1 MEVNKRLISVNF
13 IDTYDATRAW
23 EHINNLLKEYK
34 EKGIMETIDFKIKM
48 WTERTDRTVTAIVV
62 FYKVCE

>member
-13 IDTYDATRAW
+13 IDTYDAARAW